1 MQNLTFINLIWGILG
16 IIFFALLRLKNPLL
30 KKTTLNKRYWF
41 KDNWIDLVLSTI
53 LFLVFIEYQQ
63 EVVNVF
69 GLQIVDTENISK
81 GLRSF
86 ILGTAAY
93 PSVNYVSDII
103 KKRNTIKPS

>member
-1 MQNLTFINLIWGILG
+1 MQNLTLINLTWGFLGIL
-16 IIFFALLRLKNPLL
+16 FFALLRLKNPLL
-30 KKTTLNKRYWF
+30 KKVPLNKRYWLR
-41 KDNWIDLVLSTI
+41 DNWVDLVLSTI

-63 EVVNVF
+63 EVVSVF
-69 GLQIVDTENISK
+69 GLQIVDTENIST

-103 KKRNTIKPS
+103 KKRRATKIS